1 MERPDGGGLQA
12 TFDGVPL
19 YRFSE
24 DGEAGA
30 TNGDG
35 IEDAFGG
42 AGFLWHAAVVD
53 AVATSGSTPTTTTP
67 GLYGGGY

>member
-12 TFDGVPL
+12 TLDGIPL

-35 IEDAFGG
+35 VEDAFGD
-42 AGFLWHAAVVD
+42 AGFVWHAAVVE
-53 AVATSGSTPTTTTP
+53 AAATGGGPPTTTASGT
-67 GLYGGGY
+67 YGDGY